1 MKKNSI
7 AATGPRQQGQNP
19 AQLRCEPA
27 GRKAR
32 SVPRP
37 VAQPKR
43 WGPIGLLI
51 LSYSLMLF
59 MPTGCRSPSQ
69 HRLEA
74 DKMAEDIIQETQKR
88 TLGNAEEFSIERPS
102 DILRRRLL
110 AEQDLPYSSQASL
123 GTDEL
128 KTIEHWPEDDYPE
141 AQSLPELV
149 ELPQADEPLRLS
161 LTQALRIG
169 ARNNFEY
176 QTLKEDV
183 FRSALD
189 LDLQRN
195 EFRNIFAGRLESF
208 ASTDSTGDRT
218 VSGIENSAD
227 VGLSRRLENGVEL
240 TGALALDLVKLLTAN
255 GASSTGIAGDA
266 TVMVPL
272 LRGSGKHIVR
282 EPLTQ
287 AERDVVYSIYEF
299 ERFKRV
305 FAVRVAREYLGVLR
319 QLDRVKNAENNY
331 RRRIESARRYR
342 RLAEAGRLTPIQVDQ
357 AVQREFRARDSWISV
372 MQSYANS
379 LDLFK
384 NRLGLPTD
392 AEIELDEA
400 ELGRLTAPASELIDS
415 VIQQEQLPVSEE
427 TPPADAPV
435 ELVAPNREE
444 AGPLEMDE
452 TSAVKLALDN
462 RLDLRITQGQVYDAQ
477 RAVVVA
483 ADTLGAELTFLG
495 AADLGGRRSLGS
507 AAADDAQ
514 LRPDK
519 ARYSALMTLDL
530 PLERTAERN
539 FYRNSFIALER
550 AVRDVQALEDDIKL
564 SVRDRLRDLLESR
577 EGLKT
582 QAQALLLAEKR
593 VDSVELFLEAGRPQ
607 TQVRDLLEAQDDLVR
622 AQDELTGAAVDHRI
636 AELELQSDMGV
647 LRIDDTGL
655 WQEYSPEQANNAAK

>member
-1 MKKNSI
+1 MI
-7 AATGPRQQGQNP
+7 EQN
-19 AQLRCEPA
+19 
-27 GRKAR
+27 
-32 SVPRP
+32 
-37 VAQPKR
+37 
-43 WGPIGLLI
+43 
-51 LSYSLMLF
+51 
-59 MPTGCRSPSQ
+59 
-69 HRLEA
+69 
-74 DKMAEDIIQETQKR
+74 
-88 TLGNAEEFSIERPS
+88 
-102 DILRRRLL
+102 
-110 AEQDLPYSSQASL
+110 LPYSSQASL
-123 GTDEL
+123 GTEEL
-128 KTIEHWPEDDYPE
+128 EPIEHWPEADYPN
-141 AQSLPELV
+141 AQTLPDPIA
-149 ELPQADEPLRLS
+149 LPQTNEPLCLS
-161 LTQALRIG
+161 LTQALQIG

-183 FRSALD
+183 FRSALE

-195 EFRNIFAGRLESF
+195 EFRNIFAGRLASF

-227 VGLSRRLENGVEL
+227 IGLSRRLENGVEL
-240 TGALALDLVKLLTAN
+240 TGALAFDLVKLLTAN
-255 GASSTGIAGDA
+255 GASSTGIAGDG

-305 FAVRVAREYLGVLR
+305 FAVGVAREYLGVLR

-331 RRRIESARRYR
+331 RRRMESARRYR

-357 AVQREFRARDSWISV
+357 AVQREFRARDSWIGV

-379 LDLFK
+379 LDLFR

-392 AEIELDEA
+392 AEIELDES
-400 ELGRLTAPASELIDS
+400 ELARLIAPASELIDS

-435 ELVAPNREE
+435 ELVAPSREE
-444 AGPLEMDE
+444 AGPLEMDQ

-462 RLDLRITQGQVYDAQ
+462 RLDLRIAQGQVYDAQ

-483 ADTLGAELTFLG
+483 ADTLGAELTFFG
-495 AADLGGRRSLGS
+495 AADLGERRSLDS
-507 AAADDAQ
+507 ATADDAQ

-622 AQDELTGAAVDHRI
+622 AQDELTGAVVDHRI

-647 LRIDDTGL
+647 LKIDDTGL